1 MKKKL
6 FRQMLNEWRSN
17 LWIFVE
23 FLIVSVVLWYIA
35 DYFYATLSTRLRP
48 RGFDTEHCYLLN
60 LYEITD
66 KSPLFI
72 PDQTTEQKSEAKNE
86 IMERLRRRP
95 EVEAVSYSQ
104 NAYHYNGSNGYI
116 TFQYDTIIGSGL
128 RRLVTPDF
136 VKVFRYQGID
146 GETPDQLAREL
157 ADGKILLTD
166 NFFVNGAKKGNK
178 GKKLSELGS
187 IEISMPDDSAWT
199 FRTGTPLFPMRYS
212 DYTTWNLAAV
222 LSPEAVRNPH
232 MIVWMNELCIRVK
245 PDMDHDIIET
255 LMKEAQTQFHVGN
268 YILTDV
274 RSFDDIREAFQRTET
289 NTERNYIVG
298 MLFLLLNIF
307 LGLLGTFWFRTQQ
320 RVKEVALRKVNGATS
335 GQIFSR
341 LITEGLVLLV
351 IATVPA
357 LVVDYFLANAE
368 VGTWAD
374 GYFTWPRLLICGGIA
389 FLLMII
395 MVVLGIWFPARRAM
409 KVDPARALADE

>member
-17 LWIFVE
+17 LWILLE

-35 DYFYATLSTRLRP
+35 DFFYATLSTRLRP
-48 RGFDTEHCYLLN
+48 RGFDTEHCYLLK

-72 PDQTTEQKSEAKNE
+72 PDQTTQDMADAKYE

-95 EVEAVSYSQ
+95 EVEAVSYS
-104 NAYHYNGSNGYI
+104 NNSYHYNGSNSSI
-116 TFQYDTIIGSGL
+116 TFQYDTIVASGL
-128 RRLVTPDF
+128 QRFVTPDF
-136 VKVFRYQGID
+136 VKVFRYHGIN
-146 GETPDQLAREL
+146 GETPEQLAKEL
-157 ADGKILLTD
+157 EEGKLLLTD
-166 NFFVNGAKKGNK
+166 NFFVNGAPRDKR
-178 GKKLSELGS
+178 GKRLSELGS
-187 IEISMPDDSAWT
+187 ISVFMPDDT
-199 FRTGTPLFPMRYS
+199 VNVFHPGTPLFPARYS
-212 DYTTWNLAAV
+212 DYLTWDVAA
-222 LSPEAVRNPH
+222 LISPAMLQNPRQV
-232 MIVWMNELCIRVK
+232 VWMNELCIRVK
-245 PDMDHDIIET
+245 PEMDRDIVET
-255 LMKEAQTQFHVGN
+255 LMKESQTQFHVGN

-274 RSFDDIREAFQRTET
+274 KSFDDIREAFQRTET

-335 GQIFSR
+335 AQVFSR

-351 IATVPA
+351 IATIPA
-357 LVVDYFLANAE
+357 LIADYFLAKAE

-374 GYFTWPRLLICGGIA
+374 GYFTWPRLLICGAMA

-395 MVVLGIWFPARRAM
+395 MVVLGIWFPARKAM